1 MTRRV
6 NWEEP
11 ATVISRTGGE
21 DKKLVC
27 NALSTLWRRA
37 GFLIAWLAALLIVCL
52 AEWPAM
58 AQETAPSPP
67 EPGATLYS
75 PVRLAGRT
83 LFEVPGT
90 EAETAAARANR
101 ISRRLET
108 LAARDEPVR
117 PFGPEDIRRREGQ
130 PLITL
135 GDEAI
140 MVVTAV
146 DAEDSLASPGELA
159 LLWGQKMAAAVADA
173 RELRQNPLRGAGIL
187 IRNSVRDLFVST
199 VQWLPRLG
207 VALVLA
213 VLFWGLARVMVWL
226 VCTIGERTGLDPNL
240 RQLARALSFYV
251 TWGVGV
257 VAILTALGFQTGG
270 IIATLGITGFVLG
283 FAFKDILSH
292 FLAGMMLLLGRQFRI
307 GDQIV
312 VKEHEGTVERI
323 ELRAMHLRT
332 YDNRLVIIP
341 NAEVFTSVITSNTW
355 SPYRR
360 REFVIGIGYEQEIE
374 RAMEVCLNTVRAT
387 PGVLADPTPD
397 VLVDELAASSVNLRA
412 RFYVNSLRADY
423 LQVGSECMRRVKE
436 AFDREAISMPTEI
449 RTVIWRPAPEAMEA
463 LGSLVSPG
471 APTPPAGRQPET
483 TERRRA
489 A

>member
-1 MTRRV
+1 MLDGQHNQVTRSRSLR
-6 NWEEP
+6 P
-11 ATVISRTGGE
+11 CAIGLLLLILLISRP
-21 DKKLVC
+21 VY
-27 NALSTLWRRA
+27 
-37 GFLIAWLAALLIVCL
+37 
-52 AEWPAM
+52 
-58 AQETAPSPP
+58 AQEAAQPP
-67 EPGATLYS
+67 ASSGAVLYA
-75 PVRLAGRT
+75 PVRLGGRT
-83 LFEVPGT
+83 LFEIPGT
-90 EAETAAARANR
+90 EDETAVARANR
-101 ISRRLET
+101 INRRLET
-108 LAARDEPVR
+108 LVARDEPVR
-117 PFGPEDIRRREGQ
+117 PFGPEDLRKREGQ

-146 DAEDSLASPGELA
+146 DAEDSLATPEELA

-213 VLFWGLARVMVWL
+213 ALFWGLAKGMVWL
-226 VCTIGERTGLDPNL
+226 VCAVGQRTGLDPNL
-240 RQLARALSFYV
+240 RQLARALSFYG
-251 TWGVGV
+251 TWAIGV
-257 VAILTALGFQTGG
+257 VAILSALGFQTGG

-307 GDQIV
+307 GDQIL
-312 VKEHEGTVERI
+312 VKDHEGTVERI

-332 YDNRLVIIP
+332 YDNRLVLIP
-341 NAEVFTSVITSNTW
+341 NAEVFTSVITSNTA

-360 REFVIGIGYEQEIE
+360 RDFVVGIGYEQEIE
-374 RAMEVCLNTVRAT
+374 RAMQVCLDTVRTT
-387 PGVLADPTPD
+387 PGVLDDPAPD
-397 VLVDELAASSVNLRA
+397 VLVDDLAASSVNLRV
-412 RFYVNSLRADY
+412 RFYMNSLRADY

-436 AFDREAISMPTEI
+436 AFDQEAISMPTEI
-449 RTVIWRPAPEAMEA
+449 QTVLWRPAPGAVRDLRELFSRHE
-463 LGSLVSPG
+463 SKSPG
-471 APTPPAGRQPET
+471 EAGHGPSSHRE
-483 TERRRA
+483 A